1 MGIYFNTQF
10 NQLYY
15 AFLLTYLVSHR
26 YRVKVRVMVFNATFN
41 NISVISWWL
50 VILVE
55 DTRVPGEHHRLS
67 QVSDKLYLNVVSSTR
82 LTRALQCINVVWSKP
97 LGNNHSMKSMSKF
110 EPLDL
115 HLFNLYLH
123 FQLILHT
130 VYNIVIAV
138 AQNDC
143 FKGWPQYTLEPL
155 QCGYLN
161 IYLA

>member
-10 NQLYY
+10 NQMYY
-15 AFLLTYLVSHR
+15 AFLLRYLVLHR
-26 YRVKVRVMVFNATFN
+26 YRVNVRVMVFNATFN
-41 NISVISWWL
+41 KISVISWWL

-55 DTRVPGEHHRLS
+55 ETRVPGEHHRLS

-82 LTRALQCINVVWSKP
+82 LTRALQCINVVWSFGEQ
-97 LGNNHSMKSMSKF
+97 LQQFSMMKSMSKF

-130 VYNIVIAV
+130 VYNIAIAV

-143 FKGWPQYTLEPL
+143 FKV
-155 QCGYLN
+155 
-161 IYLA
+161 

>member
-15 AFLLTYLVSHR
+15 AFLLRYLVLHR
-26 YRVKVRVMVFNATFN
+26 YRVNVRVMVFNATFN

-55 DTRVPGEHHRLS
+55 ETRVPGEHHRLS

-82 LTRALQCINVVWSKP
+82 LTRALQCINVVWSFGEQ
-97 LGNNHSMKSMSKF
+97 LQQFSMMKSMSKF

-130 VYNIVIAV
+130 VYNIAIAV
-138 AQNDC
+138 AQNDY
-143 FKGWPQYTLEPL
+143 FKG
-155 QCGYLN
+155 
-161 IYLA
+161 